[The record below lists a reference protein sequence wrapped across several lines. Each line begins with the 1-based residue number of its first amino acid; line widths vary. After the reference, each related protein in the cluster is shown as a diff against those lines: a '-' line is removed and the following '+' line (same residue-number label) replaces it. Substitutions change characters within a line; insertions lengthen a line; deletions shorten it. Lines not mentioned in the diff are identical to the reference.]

1 MTSKKVRYGQ
11 LDEYLTSLGYELELF
26 PTHVIY
32 RKKGHRLPI
41 ILPKT
46 SKREEVSSFHLM
58 SVEGTLML
66 DGVIG
71 PGHFI
76 LSANHKSGAPKRK
89 VSRVKVPKVK
99 APKGRHG

>member
-1 MTSKKVRYGQ
+1 MISKKVRYGQ
-11 LDEYLTSLGYELELF
+11 LDEYLTSLGYELEVF

-32 RKKGHRLPI
+32 RKRGHRLPI

-46 SKREEVSSFHLM
+46 SKREEVRPFHLTA
-58 SVEGTLML
+58 VEGILML

-76 LSANHKSGAPKRK
+76 ISANHKSGAPKSRI
-89 VSRVKVPKVK
+89 SRVKVEKAK
-99 APKGRHG
+99 APKLDRR

>member
-1 MTSKKVRYGQ
+1 MPSKKVRYGQ
-11 LDEYLTSLGYELELF
+11 LDEYLTSLGYELESF

-32 RKKGHRLPI
+32 RKQGHRLPI

-46 SKREEVSSFHLM
+46 SKTQEVWPPHLTA
-58 SVEGTLML
+58 VEGILML

-76 LSANHKSGAPKRK
+76 ISANRQRK
-89 VSRVKVPKVK
+89 TQRRRVSRVKVPKVK
-99 APKGRHG
+99 VPKVDHR

>member
-1 MTSKKVRYGQ
+1 MNSKKVRYGQ
-11 LDEYLTSLGYELELF
+11 LDEYLTSLGYKLEAF

-46 SKREEVSSFHLM
+46 SKTQEVWPPHLA
-58 SVEGTLML
+58 SVEKILML

-76 LSANHKSGAPKRK
+76 LSANHKGGPPKRK

-99 APKGRHG
+99 APKLDHR

>member
-11 LDEYLTSLGYELELF
+11 LDDYLTSLGYELEAF

-46 SKREEVSSFHLM
+46 SKREEVRPFHLTA
-58 SVEGTLML
+58 VEGILML

-76 LSANHKSGAPKRK
+76 ISANHQSASPKRK

-99 APKGRHG
+99 APKLDHR